1 MKPLKLE
8 IEGVNSFR
16 EKQIVNFEALA
27 GGNLFCISGKT
38 GSGKTTILDCVILGL
53 YERLP
58 SFSSRGKIEDYINLR
73 CEKAEIKLTF
83 EADGKV
89 YRTERV
95 FSRKKGGNN
104 VKLIDVESGV
114 AIKEKSDDA
123 FAFIGEKLG
132 LDVDQFARVIILQQG
147 EFARFLKATKADRN
161 KMVINLFRL
170 GRFDDIPPRFGE
182 CAKKLKNELENKDM
196 LLGEYAD
203 VSAESLD
210 ASKARLK
217 EAEKNV
223 ELADS
228 EYRKIVKLRDEA
240 SEAEKKLRE
249 YDKALADKR
258 RLEDQSAELAAREKR
273 LMEFEAQRETGKLRV
288 KTQTAEKE
296 ALIKRSARL
305 EQNKTML
312 GELKKREVA
321 LAEKRAVYKEK
332 SVKAAADVAA
342 YEEARKKTDS
352 LREKFGEGIT
362 MRADEIAAKSKELA
376 MALDERIKYE
386 NILCASE
393 KALKEKQ
400 SVSESLAKEFA
411 DSSEKLKSL
420 VEETE
425 CARTRLSA
433 AIAKNGAAALKN
445 ELKAGDVCPVCGEI
459 MKKDPEKSDGE
470 NIFEKER
477 AVKSLEIAV
486 EKQRAARSEI
496 SARLE
501 RAKAE
506 CDSLKE
512 RINDC
517 GNDLRRI
524 GCVTP
529 EKVAAA
535 QKELEAAIAFEKAVK
550 NLAELENARDRS
562 ESECRLLLSQ
572 GLDDKRDFEERK
584 AALEITDEQLLERE
598 IKAVNENLAA
608 IDAEIAAFEK
618 LNASVDEERKEI
630 DGRKNSLAAST
641 ALLQPILNEK
651 PVAPAMSSDRYDE
664 KVAEL
669 DKSRLFYAS
678 ERAAAANES
687 ATLENRLRNKRRIKA
702 ERAETNKK
710 YERMSMLAQLFSRG
724 EFNAFVATEYIKDF
738 TFSAS
743 ATLRELTGGKYS
755 LSYDED
761 EGDFYVTDFLSGN
774 EKRKAKTLSGG
785 ETFLASLSM
794 AIALSQ
800 EIARFGTF
808 DFFFIDEG
816 FGTLHDAALDQV
828 LEVLGKLSASSL
840 VGLVTHRTELIGR
853 IPVTLMV
860 GEADEFHGTTC
871 RILE

>member
-16 EKQIVNFEALA
+16 EKQTVDFEALA

-53 YERLP
+53 YEHLP

-83 EADGKV
+83 EADGRI

-95 FSRKKGGNN
+95 FSRKKGGNT

-114 AIKEKSDDA
+114 AIKEKIDDA

-170 GRFDDIPPRFGE
+170 GRFDDIPSRFSE

-203 VSAESLD
+203 VSAENLD
-210 ASKARLK
+210 ACLLRLK

-223 ELADS
+223 GRADS
-228 EYRKIVKLRDEA
+228 EYRRIVKLRDEA
-240 SEAEKKLRE
+240 LEAEKKLRE

-258 RLEDQSAELAAREKR
+258 KLEEQSADLAAREER
-273 LMEFEAQRETGKLRV
+273 LLEFEAQRETGKLRV
-288 KTQTAEKE
+288 KSQTVEKE

-305 EQNKTML
+305 EHNRTML
-312 GELKKREVA
+312 AELKKRAAA
-321 LAEKRAVYKEK
+321 LAEKRAVYREK
-332 SVKAAADVAA
+332 SEKAAADAAA
-342 YEEARKKTDS
+342 YDEARRKTDA
-352 LREKFGEGIT
+352 LREKFGDGIT
-362 MRADEIAAKSKELA
+362 VRADEIAAKRKELA
-376 MALDERIKYE
+376 MALEERTKYE
-386 NILCASE
+386 KLLCTAE
-393 KALKEKQ
+393 NALKERQ
-400 SVSESLAKEFA
+400 SVLDSLEKEVA
-411 DSSEKLKSL
+411 DSAEKLKNL
-420 VEETE
+420 TTETE
-425 CARTRLSA
+425 CARVALSA
-433 AIAKNGAAALKN
+433 AVAKNGAEALKN
-445 ELKAGDVCPVCGEI
+445 GLKAGDVCPVCGEI
-459 MKKDPEKSDGE
+459 LKKDPEKSDGE
-470 NIFEKER
+470 DICEKER
-477 AVKSLEIAV
+477 LVKSCEIAA
-486 EKQRAARSEI
+486 EKQRASCSET

-512 RINDC
+512 RINEY

-524 GCVTP
+524 GSVTP
-529 EKVAAA
+529 EEVAAA
-535 QKELEAAIAFEKAVK
+535 ERELAAALEFEKAVK
-550 NLAELENARDRS
+550 SLAELENARDRS
-562 ESECRLLLSQ
+562 AAESQLLLRQ

-584 AALEITDEQLLERE
+584 AALEISDEQLLERE
-598 IKAVNENLAA
+598 IKAVNENLTA
-608 IDAEIAAFEK
+608 IDKEIEAFEK
-618 LNASVDEERKEI
+618 LNASVDGERREV
-630 DGRKNSLAAST
+630 DARKTTLAASM

-651 PVAPAMSSDRYDE
+651 PAAPALSSAEYDE
-664 KVAEL
+664 RAAEL
-669 DKSRLFYAS
+669 DKSRLLFAS
-678 ERAAAANES
+678 ERADAARES
-687 ATLENRLRNKRRIKA
+687 ETLKTRLQNKRRIKA
-702 ERAETNKK
+702 ERAEINKK
-710 YERMSMLAQLFSRG
+710 YERMAMLAQLFARG

-738 TFSAS
+738 TFAAS

-828 LEVLGKLSASSL
+828 LEVLTKLSASSL

-860 GEADEFHGTTC
+860 SEADEFHGTTC
-871 RILE
+871 RIME